1 MDRDYCNLS
10 GIPMCTRVPGHE
22 GRHSM
27 KDKDRTLDLIIAE
40 VRGLNF
46 SNMHRTYIIDIIRQ
60 YQS

>member
-1 MDRDYCNLS
+1 
-10 GIPMCTRVPGHE
+10 MCTRVPGHE

-27 KDKDRTLDLIIAE
+27 KDKDRTLDLIVAE
-40 VRGLNF
+40 VRELNF

>member
-1 MDRDYCNLS
+1 
-10 GIPMCTRVPGHE
+10 
-22 GRHSM
+22 M